1 MTPPVPID
9 IEMICFKFSVLCLE
23 TIDRG
28 TRQRPSLATKRY
40 QQSEGGFSFVERTSL
55 GSDPVRRVWF
65 RCRLAIS
72 SVRTDTTR
80 PLW

>member
-40 QQSEGGFSFVERTSL
+40 QQSEGGFSFVERT
-55 GSDPVRRVWF
+55 P
-65 RCRLAIS
+65 
-72 SVRTDTTR
+72 
-80 PLW
+80 